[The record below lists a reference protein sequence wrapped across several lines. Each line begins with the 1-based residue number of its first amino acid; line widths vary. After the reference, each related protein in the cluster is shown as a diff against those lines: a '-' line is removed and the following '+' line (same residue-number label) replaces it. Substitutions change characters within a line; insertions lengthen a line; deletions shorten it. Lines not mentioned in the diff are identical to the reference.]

1 MIQEIFVPR
10 TKKVVDPKLLE
21 RYIKKKEEQTRRDDK
36 REDSSKTRIAR
47 VIRCESL
54 KKVNAIDPIQK
65 KLEML
70 NILNNK
76 TALAKFS

>member
-1 MIQEIFVPR
+1 M
-10 TKKVVDPKLLE
+10 
-21 RYIKKKEEQTRRDDK
+21 KKKDEQSRRDDRRDDK
-36 REDSSKTRIAR
+36 RDDSSQTRVSR
-47 VIRCESL
+47 VVRCESL
-54 KKVNAIDPIQK
+54 NKVNAIDPIQK